1 VLVPFVAARFD
12 VLLVL
17 SPPPNPPTPLP
28 RYRNCNSRNE
38 RCSEITNSNGKV
50 EQCRFEW
57 MWYFAVGQDYDCVP
71 LPLTF
76 LDDYGEPSCADGIRS
91 RGRVLHSTKMEAR
104 TIDDTCDSEEWL
116 PPDKDGDVP
125 GPSGNSRYEPVMYDW
140 TFGES
145 SSFRENVVCW
155 SAETG
160 TSSAEALGYSCAD
173 EIHVEYDSAGSQL
186 PAFENPRCERV
197 VDPQEDKDRL
207 EEASGVVVF
216 LSFVFMIIATAVCCC
231 ARPGA
236 CAKNSNGDRGCC

>member
-17 SPPPNPPTPLP
+17 SPPPKPTHPPP
-28 RYRNCNSRNE
+28 RYRSCGRQ
-38 RCSEITNSNGKV
+38 CSEDTNSDGKV

-57 MWYFAVGQDYDCVP
+57 MWYFAEGKDYDCEP

-91 RGRVLHSTKMEAR
+91 RGRGLHNTKKEAR
-104 TIDDTCDSEEWL
+104 TIDEACDSDQDWY

-125 GPSGNSRYEPVMYDW
+125 VLRETRYEPVMYDW
-140 TFGES
+140 TFGHA
-145 SSFRENVVCW
+145 SSFREYVVCW
-155 SAETG
+155 SAEMG

-173 EIHVEYDSAGSQL
+173 EIHVEYDSSGSQL

-207 EEASGVVVF
+207 EEAGGVAVF
-216 LSFVFMIIATAVCCC
+216 LSVVFMIIATAVCCC
-231 ARPGA
+231 ARVR
-236 CAKNSNGDRGCC
+236 KEQSRRRGWC